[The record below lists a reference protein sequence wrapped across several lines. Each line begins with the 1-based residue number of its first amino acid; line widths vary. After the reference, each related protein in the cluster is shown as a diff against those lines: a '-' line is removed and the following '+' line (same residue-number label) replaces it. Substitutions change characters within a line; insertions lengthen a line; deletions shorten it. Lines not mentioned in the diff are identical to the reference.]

1 MAKNTFNFQAKMGLD
16 VKNFKK
22 GVGQVNTQLAKL
34 KSSFMSLAGGIGVGL
49 GFEKLISSV
58 KDTAVKLNTAMATLK
73 NASTTVKTF
82 KTETGTADVAI
93 SNFNQNLQ
101 FTKNLSNEY
110 GQDLVSLIDNF
121 AKFVAASKNST
132 LSMEQQKYIFEQL
145 TRAAASFHLSADRT
159 SDMMNAV
166 VQMMSKGKV
175 ASEELRRQLGNTL
188 PGAFNIM
195 AAAMGVTTGKLEDM
209 MKNSEVLAQDALPK
223 FAMQL
228 ERITRGSDFTSLQT
242 SLNRFKNAW
251 YELVSVSGADSM
263 FQNLTDKGTSALK
276 HLAVN
281 FKTYTGAMVGALV
294 SLLAGSAVVKAF
306 AKGMEYFRNYRMN
319 AEAQI
324 AAIEKR
330 MKALH
335 ATLAQ
340 SGKFPAMSGMFTSVE
355 AQGSP
360 SGNITLMKEYN
371 DLLLQREKI
380 NNSLGQT
387 TISTNTITQKGIKE
401 ANNGIKKVLKQT
413 VKAERQIIL
422 TGNGWTKFGKLAKIA
437 GNGILGIFKNIGK
450 FIYGA
455 LGPIG
460 LIVAGITVAGTAI
473 GAIVGHFKK
482 IREEEERIV
491 NITNGLDGRIS
502 EKMAPTQED
511 IKKVTRYKE
520 IFDELGQKGD
530 TGGQK
535 LYFEKIKEIVPAL
548 SDITYEDLVKK
559 ADGFDKLTDAIN
571 NWKQSLAEGTDLM
584 ALFDDLDFQ
593 HGERVRL
600 IGEINKIR
608 NSGKPLTKQQSGSR
622 AGGDLGESYTVDTK
636 EGKVLKAKERELSQ
650 VEEAIRIIN
659 SKLNKIK
666 VTPLENPFKT
676 GGNDEKSPIQKIY
689 EDNLAAVSKLKNQ
702 KKEVSAA
709 LKDVNDEVK
718 KTTSEG
724 FDEDMHK
731 LYQRAYEEAAGT
743 GALVLSDIQKKVAN
757 GKNLTKLEKWYLD
770 LAQRAAEA
778 AAYFAEKTATEA
790 AQKGVKQW
798 AKGIK
803 KEQEKLK
810 KDVATGEYT
819 PKEVKPR
826 DKRFDYKKTGLDI
839 SREEFDIVS
848 EKTDKLRDK
857 LEKLKEDYRDAFGVE
872 PPEDI
877 QQFLDTLKQKYQDV
891 INVEGGAE
899 IAALIKNMER
909 DLLALSA
916 ASNSWAETM
925 AIEEMIQDLK
935 DFDKELK
942 SLYQDV
948 ASASWDAFAGT
959 FSSIDSIVSSFERL
973 KDVAEDVD
981 ATGWDKFMAT
991 FQVFE
996 SVVNTVMSAMQT
1008 LNAIMEI
1015 SNAIKDI
1022 QLAKQLALNQATMQ
1036 GTVLT
1041 TAGAAATTAAAGA
1054 ATANAAA
1061 TGAEAAAAA
1070 TNTAAKSGEA
1080 IANATASGA
1089 KMPFPL
1095 NLLAIAA
1102 GVAAVIAALAAVSK
1116 FETGGIVGGNS
1127 TRGDK
1132 NLVRVN
1138 SGEMI
1143 LNKAQQGTL
1152 WSMLNG
1158 KGGMGGNV
1166 NFKIRG
1172 ADLVGT
1178 IENYNSKRRG

>member
-121 AKFVAASKNST
+121 AKFVAASKNSS

-195 AAAMGVTTGKLEDM
+195 AAAMGVSTGQLEEM
-209 MKNSEVLAQDALPK
+209 MKKGEVLAQDALPK

-228 ERITRGSDFTSLQT
+228 ERITKGSDFTSLQT

-251 YELVSVSGADSM
+251 YELVSVSGADNM

-330 MKALH
+330 IKALH

-491 NITNGLDGRIS
+491 NITKGLDGRIA

-770 LAQRAAEA
+770 LAQKAAEA
-778 AAYFAEKTATEA
+778 AAYFAEKTATDA
-790 AQKGVKQW
+790 AKKGVEQWVKGVKK
-798 AKGIK
+798 A
-803 KEQEKLK
+803 QEKLK
-810 KDVATGEYT
+810 SDVDAGKYT
-819 PKEVKPR
+819 PDEVKPR
-826 DKRFDYKKTGLDI
+826 DKRLDYKKTNLDI
-839 SREEFDIVS
+839 SKENFDIVD
-848 EKTDKLRDK
+848 EKARNLSDSLNKLR
-857 LEKLKEDYRDAFGVE
+857 EDYKEAFGVE
-872 PPEDI
+872 PPEDV
-877 QQFLDTLKQKYQDV
+877 QEWLAQLKQKTEDV
-891 INVEGGAE
+891 IATTDKD
-899 IAALIKNMER
+899 IATIIGNMLKDLNALT
-909 DLLALSA
+909 A
-916 ASNSWAETM
+916 ASKTWEETM
-925 AIEEMIQDLK
+925 ALEEIIEDLK
-935 DFDKELK
+935 RLDEELK
-942 SLYQDV
+942 NMKQDM
-948 ASASWDAFAGT
+948 ANATWDFIGG
-959 FSSIDSIVSSFERL
+959 SISDIDSIVSSVERL
-973 KDVAEDVD
+973 SDVLEDTD
-981 ATGWDKFMAT
+981 ASGWDKFIAG
-991 FQVFE
+991 FQILE
-996 SVVNTVMSAMQT
+996 SVINSAFNAMNT
-1008 LNAIMEI
+1008 LNTIMEI
-1015 SNAIKDI
+1015 SNAIKDA
-1022 QLAKQLALNQATMQ
+1022 QTTKTLAL
-1036 GTVLT
+1036 
-1041 TAGAAATTAAAGA
+1041 AAAETQKNAVTAAGVATTTAAAGA
-1054 ATANAAA
+1054 ST
-1061 TGAEAAAAA
+1061 AAAAA
-1070 TNTAAKSGEA
+1070 TATETAAATTNTAVKSGEA
-1080 IANATASGA
+1080 IANATSSGA

-1095 NLLAIAA
+1095 NILAIAA
-1102 GVAAVIAALAAVSK
+1102 GVAAVVAALASINK
-1116 FETGGIVGGNS
+1116 FASGGIVGGNS

-1132 NLVRVN
+1132 NLARVN

-1158 KGGMGGNV
+1158 KGGIGGNV